1 MKQFYDV
8 IVVGGGPAGSVAAWH
23 AAQGGASVLLLEK
36 DRDIGSPVRCAEGV
50 DHDGLKLIVDPQP
63 FFIQNR
69 INGVNLVAPNGGVI
83 NIETK
88 NTGYILKRN
97 IFDYY
102 LAELAVKAGA
112 EVRTK
117 SYVSD
122 LLFENDR
129 VSGVT
134 FFSMGKSFKV
144 RSSIVIGAD
153 GVESRIGRK
162 AGIHTQ
168 LKLADIDS
176 CVQYTLAN
184 IKVNSNICD
193 FYFSHKIAP
202 GGYLWV
208 FPKSNNSANV
218 GLGISGDFK
227 QLESPKTYLDRFI
240 QNRFPNASIL
250 TTTLGGVPTAKTIS
264 EIVKPGFMV
273 VGDAARQV
281 NPVSGGGIV
290 SGMIA
295 GKIAGQVA
303 AKAVQSGDF
312 SQNFLKKYERQW
324 YKAEGNNHKNFYRL
338 KKAVFSL
345 TDENLN
351 IATEAILKL
360 PQDKRTIINVFKA
373 VLIKNPKLF
382 VVVISVFKDHLKTM
396 FDPRSK

>member
-1 MKQFYDV
+1 MNEFYDV

-50 DHDGLKLIVDPQP
+50 GHDGLKLIVDPQP
-63 FFIQNR
+63 NFIQNR
-69 INGVNLVAPNGGVI
+69 IDGINLIAPNGRIIHV
-83 NIETK
+83 ETK
-88 NTGYILKRN
+88 DYGYILKRAV
-97 IFDYY
+97 FDFY

-117 SYVSD
+117 SYVND
-122 LLFENDR
+122 LLFENSL

-134 FFSMGKSFKV
+134 FVSMGKSFKV

-153 GVESRIGRK
+153 GVESRIGRQ
-162 AGIHTQ
+162 AGIRTQ
-168 LKLADIDS
+168 LKLSEIDS
-176 CVQYTLAN
+176 CIQYTLAN
-184 IKVNSNICD
+184 IDVTANICD

-208 FPKSNNSANV
+208 FPKGDNLANV
-218 GLGISGDFK
+218 GLGICGDFNH
-227 QLESPKTYLDRFI
+227 LDSPKTYLDRFI
-240 QNRFPNASIL
+240 QNRFPNASKL
-250 TTTLGGVPTAKTIS
+250 TTTIGGVPTAQTLR
-264 EIVKPGFMV
+264 EIVKPGFMM
-273 VGDAARQV
+273 VGDAARQA

-303 AKAVQSGDF
+303 AQAVQAGDF
-312 SQNFLKKYERQW
+312 SQNFLRDYEKQW
-324 YKAEGNNHKNFYRL
+324 NKAEGNNHKNFFRL

-351 IATEAILKL
+351 LATDAILKL
-360 PQDKRTIINVFKA
+360 RQDKRTIINIFKA
-373 VLIKNPKLF
+373 VLIKNPQLF
-382 VVVISVFKDHLKTM
+382 VVVINVFKDHLKSV
-396 FDPRSK
+396 FDP